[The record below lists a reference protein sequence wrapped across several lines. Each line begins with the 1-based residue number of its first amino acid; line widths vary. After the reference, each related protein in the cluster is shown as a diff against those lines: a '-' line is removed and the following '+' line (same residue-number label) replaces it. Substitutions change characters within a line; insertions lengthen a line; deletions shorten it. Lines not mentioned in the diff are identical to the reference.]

1 MTNRRLVPIKTNP
14 LKRNELNFSDYSL
27 SPSILTELCGKRL
40 EKYEDLFILFSF
52 LNRLRKNRGTQREYS
67 SKPLR
72 HSIVQR
78 IMVFE
83 R

>member
-52 LNRLRKNRGTQREYS
+52 LNRLRKNRG
-67 SKPLR
+67 K

-78 IMVFE
+78 IMVFK